1 MKTIALLL
9 AAGDSDRMGMPKALL
24 PWGGRPLLGH
34 QLAALQKSRVE
45 EGIVVLGREAERLRT
60 LVRPILRPGWKTRAV
75 VNPRPDDGKSASIRS
90 GLAALS
96 RPPDAILIANVDQP
110 LDPRLVDA
118 LIDAAAREWSA
129 PRGGGP
135 HSAAGGAGGGRAPR
149 DGWPIRRIV
158 IPTFDGRRGH
168 PPLFHGS
175 LLPELL
181 GVSEA
186 TEGLKRVVRR
196 IPERVLEMPWERSEI
211 LLNLNTPAEYEESSA
226 GRGSFSRPA

>member
-1 MKTIALLL
+1 MKTTALLL
-9 AAGDSDRMGMPKALL
+9 AAGDSDRMGTPKALL

-45 EGIVVLGREAERLRT
+45 ECIVVLGREAERLRG
-60 LVRPILRPGWKTRAV
+60 LVRPLLRPGWKTRPV
-75 VNPRPDDGKSASIRS
+75 VNPRPDDGKSASIRA

-96 RPPDAILIANVDQP
+96 RPPDAILIAAVDQP
-110 LDPRLVDA
+110 LEPRLVDA
-118 LIDAAAREWSA
+118 LIDFAAREWSA
-129 PRGGGP
+129 PR
-135 HSAAGGAGGGRAPR
+135 
-149 DGWPIRRIV
+149 DGWPLRRIV

-186 TEGLKRVVRR
+186 TEGLRRVVRR

-226 GRGSFSRPA
+226 GRDSSFRPA

>member
-1 MKTIALLL
+1 MKATALLL
-9 AAGDSDRMGMPKALL
+9 AAGDSDRMGTPKALL

-34 QLAALQKSRVE
+34 QLQALQKSRVQE
-45 EGIVVLGREAERLRT
+45 CIVVLGREAERLRY

-75 VNPRPDDGKSASIRS
+75 VNPRPDDGKSSSIRT
-90 GLAALS
+90 GLAALT
-96 RPPDAILIANVDQP
+96 RPPHAILIASVDQP

-118 LIDAAAREWSA
+118 LIDTASREWSA
-129 PRGGGP
+129 PR
-135 HSAAGGAGGGRAPR
+135 
-149 DGWPIRRIV
+149 DGWPVRRIV

-168 PPLFHGS
+168 PSLFHGS

-186 TEGLKRVVRR
+186 TEGLRRVVRR

-211 LLNLNTPAEYEESSA
+211 LLNLNTPAEYESSG
-226 GRGSFSRPA
+226 GRDSSLRPA